1 MSTHTIGAV
10 AKRTGISAE
19 TIRFYEREGLIQAP
33 PRRASGYRQ
42 YGEDD
47 VRRLAFI
54 QHAKSLGF
62 TLKEIGELLALR
74 LSPGTT
80 RREIRAQAHAKL
92 ADIDERLRKLRRMQ
106 RTLKKLVAACP
117 GEGPTAHCP
126 ILEALDGDV
135 P

>member
-1 MSTHTIGAV
+1 MPGLTIGAV
-10 AKRTGISAE
+10 ARRTGVSAE
-19 TIRFYEREGLIQAP
+19 TIRFYERQGLIESP

-62 TLKEIGELLALR
+62 TLKETGELLALR
-74 LSPGTT
+74 MRPDTT
-80 RREIRAQAHAKL
+80 RREVREQARAKL
-92 ADIDERLRKLRRMQ
+92 ADIEERLRKLRRMQ
-106 RTLKKLVAACP
+106 RTLKKLVASCT
-117 GEGPTAHCP
+117 GEGPKSNCP
-126 ILEALDGDV
+126 ILEALDGEL

>member
-1 MSTHTIGAV
+1 MSGLTIGAV
-10 AKRTGISAE
+10 ARRTGVSAE
-19 TIRFYEREGLIQAP
+19 TIRFYEREGLIQSP

-62 TLKEIGELLALR
+62 TLRETGELLSLR
-74 LSPGTT
+74 MSPNTT
-80 RREIRAQAHAKL
+80 KREIREQARAKL
-92 ADIDERLRKLRRMQ
+92 ADIEERLRKLRRMQ
-106 RTLKKLVAACP
+106 RTLKKLIDSCS
-117 GEGPTAHCP
+117 GEGPTSHCP
-126 ILEALDGDV
+126 ILEALDGGL